1 MFSQNIFSSI
11 LKLEEKLKMK
21 TLKRISLSFL
31 AILILSAVFGYLY
44 FDQKF
49 TPEKNYLKVKNQ
61 SGKISITWQD
71 KDKNALLVPIYFE
84 KDTVKYFLQFD
95 TGSPYTLFYKN
106 SAKKINH
113 INLNNEIAKASFLIG
128 KTKVA
133 SENFKIIDN
142 GEGFNENDSI
152 KIIGTLGSDI
162 LENRKSILNF
172 KENYVVFNFHKQPEE
187 IENKLIDFEF
197 KKRKIIIS
205 GILKNNK
212 EKFLYDSGT
221 SAYELL
227 TSQEIW
233 NNLKSR
239 NPKIEIEKVNSWQNT
254 LTTYTAKTNSYII
267 FNKKNLPVKTVT
279 YVDGFSKTQYY
290 LMKFSGMTGMLGNKF
305 FLENQIYL
313 DCLTEKIAIY

>member
-1 MFSQNIFSSI
+1 M
-11 LKLEEKLKMK
+11 L
-21 TLKRISLSFL
+21 TLSEF
-31 AILILSAVFGYLY
+31 FGYLY

-61 SGKISITWQD
+61 SGKIPITWQD
-71 KDKNALLVPIYFE
+71 DKKSALLVPIYFE

-106 SAKKINH
+106 SVKKINH

-142 GEGFNENDSI
+142 GESFHENDSI

-172 KENYVVFNFHKQPEE
+172 KENYVEFNLHKQPVEVK
-187 IENKLIDFEF
+187 NKLIDFEF
-197 KKRKIIIS
+197 KKRKVIIS

-227 TSQEIW
+227 TSHEVW
-233 NNLKSR
+233 NNIKTI

-254 LTTYTAKTNSYII
+254 LTTYTAKTNSHII
-267 FNKKNLPVKTVT
+267 FNKMNLPVKTVT
-279 YVDGFSKTQYY
+279 YIDGFSKTQYL

-305 FLENQIYL
+305 FLENKIYL